1 MKLLRIAAAALLLG
15 AALLAPPAARQSDPA
30 RRTLPPAESQD
41 AGRAATADGVYSLE
55 WDEAAGTG
63 LLWFTRWDTACAAP
77 LCARRGCTHTDAS
90 CPARLEG
97 GAGAWQLFA
106 GNGRLLLLQLEQE
119 TGTVQSIWAVSP
131 DGTGRALLRSCP
143 GLPGWQRGSL
153 LWEDDSG
160 FWFWAWEPGQSAS
173 QVVFLP
179 AGGQEYQQIGLLPG
193 SVLAVRDSA
202 VYSIEYR
209 QDGETYD
216 WLIRALDLHS
226 GQQREVC
233 SFPMEAQLLL
243 REDTLYFCHWQDG
256 CALYTKNLQ
265 DSEPPR
271 LRCRLTSLGSSFAE
285 LVDAKGDRV
294 VLQRAGAQWA
304 VDLNSGARTWV
315 QPAWLTAQDTEVWYR
330 YPYPAQGT
338 YCGGHALVW
347 GYERTDSQYALGDY
361 GRVDRTAGS
370 RPAPCILD
378 RDAWLAG
385 QVRLTDVTV
394 EG

>member
-41 AGRAATADGVYSLE
+41 AGRAATADGVYSLD

-63 LLWFTRWDTACAAP
+63 LLWFTRWDTASAAP

-179 AGGQEYQQIGLLPG
+179 AGGQ
-193 SVLAVRDSA
+193 
-202 VYSIEYR
+202 
-209 QDGETYD
+209 
-216 WLIRALDLHS
+216 
-226 GQQREVC
+226 
-233 SFPMEAQLLL
+233 
-243 REDTLYFCHWQDG
+243 
-256 CALYTKNLQ
+256 
-265 DSEPPR
+265 
-271 LRCRLTSLGSSFAE
+271 
-285 LVDAKGDRV
+285 
-294 VLQRAGAQWA
+294 
-304 VDLNSGARTWV
+304 
-315 QPAWLTAQDTEVWYR
+315 
-330 YPYPAQGT
+330 
-338 YCGGHALVW
+338 
-347 GYERTDSQYALGDY
+347 
-361 GRVDRTAGS
+361 
-370 RPAPCILD
+370 
-378 RDAWLAG
+378 
-385 QVRLTDVTV
+385 
-394 EG
+394 